1 MDQNIPAEGSGTS
14 QDLQKIA
21 ALIPAHNARDTI
33 GAVVA
38 GTKRHIPYVLVVD
51 DGSGDDTGK
60 EASRAGATVI
70 RHVNN
75 RGKGEALKTGFR
87 FLVGRGFDAVLTL
100 DADAQ
105 HSPDDIPALVSRFTS
120 ADDGIVIGTRMA
132 DRDKIPRYRL
142 IPNLVGNFFLSRAS
156 GQPIADSQCGMRIY
170 SARVLDWVDVTS
182 SRFDAEAE
190 LLIKAGRLGFTF
202 SFVPIST
209 IYREG
214 GVSHFV
220 PVKDTYLISLVYL
233 KSLFWKRERLQE

>member
-14 QDLQKIA
+14 EDLQTIA
-21 ALIPAHNARDTI
+21 ALIPAHNARDTV
-33 GAVVA
+33 GAVVS
-38 GTKRHIPYVLVVD
+38 GTKRHVQYVLVVD
-51 DGSGDDTGK
+51 DGSGDGTDK

-70 RHVNN
+70 RHLNN

-87 FLVGRGFDAVLTL
+87 FLVARGFDAVLTL

-105 HSPDDIPALVSRFTS
+105 HNPDDIPALISRFKGGN
-120 ADDGIVIGTRMA
+120 DGIVIGTRMA

-156 GQPIADSQCGMRIY
+156 GQSIADSQCGMRIY
-170 SARVLDWVDVTS
+170 AARALKQVVITS

-190 LLIKAGRLGFTF
+190 FLIKAGRLGFTF

-214 GVSHFV
+214 AKSHFI

-233 KSLFWKRERLQE
+233 KSLFWKKN